1 MILKRKINTLSR
13 SELLK
18 LNRGL
23 KESCGLVFGDSGVE
37 VRTYNR
43 TQNLNVAYYMIQVL
57 KE

>member
-23 KESCGLVFGDSGVE
+23 KESCGLLFGDSGVE
-37 VRTYNR
+37 VRT
-43 TQNLNVAYYMIQVL
+43 
-57 KE
+57 